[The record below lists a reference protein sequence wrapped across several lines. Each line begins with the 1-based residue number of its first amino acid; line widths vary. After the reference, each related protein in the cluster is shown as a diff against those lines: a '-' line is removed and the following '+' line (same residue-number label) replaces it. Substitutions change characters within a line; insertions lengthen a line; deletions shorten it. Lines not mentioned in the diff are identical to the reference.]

1 MKKGKIF
8 FISGPSGVG
17 KGTLINAL
25 RENHTEFEFPPSC
38 TTRDPRPGEI
48 NGKTYFFITKDEFEQ
63 KIKNNEFLE
72 YACVHGKN
80 FYGTLKAPLLDPI
93 KNGKIVIREF
103 DVQGFEQARER
114 LPKETFVSI
123 FLKPAE
129 SVAQLVERIKE
140 RAPISDE
147 DLQERII
154 SMENELKKSE
164 IYDYIIISE
173 EGKIEKLI
181 TDTEKII
188 KEESFR
194 S

>member
-188 KEESFR
+188 KEESFK

>member
-164 IYDYIIISE
+164 IYDYTIISE

-188 KEESFR
+188 KEESFK

>member
-63 KIKNNEFLE
+63 KIKNSEFLE

-164 IYDYIIISE
+164 IYDYTIISE

>member
-63 KIKNNEFLE
+63 KIKNSEFLE